1 MGWLEVEVLR
11 KIPELY
17 GLQLNTALYK
27 LKRGCIA
34 LTTQVSRV
42 VSSIKSLVD
51 KSSFQRDYK
60 DLLKFYD
67 WLKQFNP
74 IDVQDKR
81 LWSLDC
87 WLVAKEGGATNCHN
101 TEGVGGSI
109 QEITDSKCF
118 TDTTIKTSKK
128 IKTLL

>member
-1 MGWLEVEVLR
+1 MT
-11 KIPELY
+11 
-17 GLQLNTALYK
+17 GLNNS
-27 LKRGCIA
+27 
-34 LTTQVSRV
+34 TQ
-42 VSSIKSLVD
+42 
-51 KSSFQRDYK
+51 
-60 DLLKFYD
+60 
-67 WLKQFNP
+67 

-87 WLVAKEGGATNCHN
+87 WLVTKGGATNCHN